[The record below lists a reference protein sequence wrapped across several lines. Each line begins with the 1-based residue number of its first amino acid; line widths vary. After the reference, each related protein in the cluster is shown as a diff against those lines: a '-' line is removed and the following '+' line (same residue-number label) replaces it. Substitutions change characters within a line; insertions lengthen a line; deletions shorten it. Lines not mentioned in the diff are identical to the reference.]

1 MEKGRTKAAARQES
15 RNAML
20 KAGAEILHRVP
31 VGDVLSQVKATNV
44 AKLANRTTGSFYN
57 IWVDHEAYLRDLI
70 RYVLEPSRF
79 DAVTQVIKE
88 EITRQ
93 EGASYPELIKSVA
106 EKNFTALKGDPF
118 MSLQLALWAKRGS
131 DHEMT
136 EHLRAL
142 YRSLNDKLIPVYDDL
157 LKDLGRRMRPPYKV
171 EHLAVALMALLEG
184 LHIRSE
190 IDAEAV
196 PEDLGASPEGVEYDP
211 AHPWGLF
218 AAAAYALIEAMTTE
232 SPEGSDMT

>member
-157 LKDLGRRMRPPYKV
+157 LKDL
-171 EHLAVALMALLEG
+171 VA
-184 LHIRSE
+184 H
-190 IDAEAV
+190 
-196 PEDLGASPEGVEYDP
+196 
-211 AHPWGLF
+211 
-218 AAAAYALIEAMTTE
+218 AAAVQ
-232 SPEGSDMT
+232 G